1 VSARRSIDAG
11 AFGVLRA
18 AHGNKRG
25 HLETEGTQPYDPPL
39 TGSMTPTRRSNT
51 VATMGL
57 LVGYA
62 RVATDEQDLTTQ
74 TEGADGGT
82 RDGSRRPWS

>member
-1 VSARRSIDAG
+1 
-11 AFGVLRA
+11 
-18 AHGNKRG
+18 
-25 HLETEGTQPYDPPL
+25 
-39 TGSMTPTRRSNT
+39 MTPTRRSNT